1 MTEEA
6 KTPHKPRTLYFVVR
20 YNWETRETKLV
31 KYDES
36 EEAKALYQEKLPE
49 GVTLHRCEV
58 ELYPNPATDV
68 VAREIYCENDH
79 VPATDITAFDV
90 LRRANPHRLFP
101 ILTGKNSINIYN
113 GIGALDHN
121 TTAARTQSY
130 EVAFNDRKFR
140 VTVDQLPLPEPF
152 DIRGHLLQ
160 RIYSIEKAPKMWGG
174 LEAVELQ
181 YLLLLETLLM
191 VDQKPPKDFMADYVK
206 HCQHVRPGIGSVPYA
221 TLATSH
227 EELVEVLKS
236 FRILLAA
243 PPV

>member
-20 YNWETRETKLV
+20 YNWGTKETKLA
-31 KYDES
+31 KYDEN
-36 EEAKALYQEKLPE
+36 EDCKALYAEKLPE

-68 VAREIYCENDH
+68 VAQEIYCENDY
-79 VPATDITAFDV
+79 VPATDITALDV

-101 ILTGKNSINIYN
+101 ILSGKNSINIGYS
-113 GIGALDHN
+113 GVVEKPGERL
-121 TTAARTQSY
+121 RSQSY
-130 EVAFNDRKFR
+130 SVKFNDRSFR
-140 VTVDQLPLPEPF
+140 VTVDELPLLKPF

-160 RIYSIEKAPKMWGG
+160 QLDAIEKAPKMWGS

-181 YLLLLETLLM
+181 YLLLLETFLL
-191 VDQKPPKDFMADYVK
+191 VDLKSPKEFMADYVK
-206 HCQHVRPGIGSVPYA
+206 HCQRVCPGMRRMPYSSV
-221 TLATSH
+221 TESH

-236 FRILLAA
+236 FRILLAV